1 VVAVAMALELP
12 VAQGVPPELQ
22 SECEDPFLGEPPS
35 GGPGQDFLPLRRT
48 YAVLGLLGLIA
59 VGAVL
64 MRPGATAA
72 AEPVAAEDVVG
83 LAEMVV
89 KPAFE
94 KCSVRAENCVAS
106 RCCVVSGLAGFREVL
121 RESGELR
128 GLEVLRGVRLGM
140 LPEGRGLR
148 QVHEGVPGGRGRQ
161 LPSACAPHRVG
172 GQCPEGAWGPL
183 MLSPWHSN
191 CLLCRAC
198 RSSCR
203 ARSRGGD
210 PAVYEHFAH
219 VQVHGYRKGQSRGHN
234 TQLGG
239 SQYATQRGDRGV
251 RFAKAGRP
259 RRTSFAPARVASY
272 LLREST
278 GLPSNILCK
287 LYKLCT
293 KC

>member
-1 VVAVAMALELP
+1 MVAVAMALELP

-22 SECEDPFLGEPPS
+22 SECEDSFLGEPPS

-64 MRPGATAA
+64 MRPGSAAA

-121 RESGELR
+121 RGSGELR

-140 LPEGRGLR
+140 LSRRARPT
-148 QVHEGVPGGRGRQ
+148 
-161 LPSACAPHRVG
+161 PSA
-172 GQCPEGAWGPL
+172 
-183 MLSPWHSN
+183 
-191 CLLCRAC
+191 
-198 RSSCR
+198 
-203 ARSRGGD
+203 
-210 PAVYEHFAH
+210 
-219 VQVHGYRKGQSRGHN
+219 
-234 TQLGG
+234 
-239 SQYATQRGDRGV
+239 
-251 RFAKAGRP
+251 
-259 RRTSFAPARVASY
+259 
-272 LLREST
+272 
-278 GLPSNILCK
+278 
-287 LYKLCT
+287 
-293 KC
+293 